1 MQDKTNI
8 DSGVVYDFDE
18 MQRVCH
24 QLRVIQYGI
33 EGFSRGGVKFSDGS
47 CPYEGLTFMLHDIIK
62 WLAPDGAVTEKK
74 RLEQLQLQQQIA
86 AATLPKLKAA

>member
-1 MQDKTNI
+1 MQDKTDI
-8 DSGVVYDFDE
+8 GSGVVYDFDE

-24 QLRVIQYGI
+24 QLRAIQFSI
-33 EGFSRGGVKFSDGS
+33 EALGPNGDQFTDGS
-47 CPYEGLTFMLHDIIK
+47 SAYEGVCFMLHDIIK
-62 WLAPDGAVTEKK
+62 WLAPDGAVTEDK